1 MNSRNF
7 RSVHT
12 IFVLL
17 IFCLFAVCSL
27 FLVLIGANG
36 YRQIVRE
43 MDSNNE
49 TRATLSYVSN
59 KVHAADSRDV
69 SVESINEQQTLVI
82 QSDFNGKEYRTY
94 IYLHDGY
101 LMEFFTNAE
110 NEFSAGS
117 GDKITPVSSF
127 TMEKSGN
134 QLSLSVSGQNSRSLS
149 LSLSLT

>member
-1 MNSRNF
+1 MNSRNSH
-7 RSVHT
+7 SVYT
-12 IFVLL
+12 VFVLL

-27 FLVLIGANG
+27 FLVLIGANVYHG
-36 YRQIVRE
+36 IVDK

-69 SVESINEQQTLVI
+69 SVETLGGQQTLVI
-82 QSDFNGKEYRTY
+82 RSDFSGKKFKTY
-94 IYLHDGY
+94 IYYHDGY
-101 LMEFFTNAE
+101 LMEFFTGAE
-110 NEFSAGS
+110 NGFSAGS

-127 TMEKSGN
+127 SMEKNGN
-134 QLSLSVSGQNSRSLS
+134 RLSFSVSGQNRRSLS